1 MKKVRVFLVF
11 LGALIVTAI
20 LATAGFAADGGKWQL
35 LISVHNLDSEFWAQ
49 EAAGAVLFAESRP
62 DVEYTIQPSNG
73 DDNILIQG
81 LKDFIAQHGK
91 KVIAVFDPSS
101 AANTVNIVDVCEEA
115 GVYYSIAWHLAEGL
129 SVEDNK
135 HFVGHFS
142 PDDEVSG
149 YRAASFLL
157 EKIGKKGNVVYL
169 HGKIGEDSAA
179 SRYQGMLRAM
189 KEAPDVKLVDYQ
201 VADWD
206 QEKAMSITET
216 WLATKGPIDGII
228 AANDT
233 MALGAI
239 EALKKAGLN
248 GKVPVTGTDGIQAAF
263 DAIQAGDMLCTIAN
277 DGYLLFGYMS
287 AYAYAAA
294 TGAPHDTGSFYTNTV
309 FVTKDNV
316 ELVINDYIKGKPKY
330 DFTNLKFPIMSK
342 KGKGK

>member
-1 MKKVRVFLVF
+1 MKHLGFKLAAIFVILV
-11 LGALIVTAI
+11 LLAAGTA
-20 LATAGFAADGGKWQL
+20 AWAAESGEKWHL

-73 DDNILIQG
+73 DDNTLLQG

-91 KVIAVFDPSS
+91 RSIAVFDPSS
-101 AANTVNIVDVCEEA
+101 AANTVNIADICEEA
-115 GVYYSIAWHLAEGL
+115 GVYYSLTWHLAEGL
-129 SVEDNK
+129 RPEDYK
-135 HFVGHFS
+135 YFVGLFS

-149 YRAASFLL
+149 YKTASHLL
-157 EKIGKKGNVVYL
+157 EAIGKKGNVVYL

-179 SRYQGMLRAM
+179 RRYQGMKRALS
-189 KEAPDVKLVDYQ
+189 ECPDVKLVDYQ

-206 QEKAMSITET
+206 QEKAMAITET

-239 EALKKAGLN
+239 EALKKAELN

-263 DAIQAGDMLCTIAN
+263 DAIKGGDMLATIAN
-277 DGYLLFGYMS
+277 DGYLLFGYAA

-294 TGAPHDTGSFYTNTV
+294 TGQPHEKGAFYTNAV

-316 ELVINDYIKGKPKY
+316 EQVIADYIKGKPTF
-330 DFTNLKFPIMSK
+330 DFSDLKFPILSK
-342 KGKGK
+342 REIK

>member
-1 MKKVRVFLVF
+1 MKKVRILV
-11 LGALIVTAI
+11 LALVVAAVSVT
-20 LATAGFAADGGKWQL
+20 TCFAADEGKWQL

-62 DVEYTIQPSNG
+62 DVAYTIQPSYG
-73 DDNILIQG
+73 DDNTLIQG

-115 GVYYSIAWHLAEGL
+115 GVYYAIAWHLAEGL
-129 SVEDNK
+129 SVEGNK

-149 YRAASFLL
+149 YRTASFLL

-179 SRYQGMLRAM
+179 SRYQGMLRAL

-206 QEKAMSITET
+206 QEKAMAITET

-239 EALKKAGLN
+239 EALKKAGL
-248 GKVPVTGTDGIQAAF
+248 KVPVTGTDGIQAAF

-277 DGYLLFGYMS
+277 DGYLLFGYMA

-294 TGAPHDTGSFYTNTV
+294 TGAPHDTGSFHTNTV

-316 ELVINDYIKGKPKY
+316 GQVINDYIKGKPKY
-330 DFTNLKFPIMSK
+330 DFTDLKFPIMSK
-342 KGKGK
+342 KEKGE

>member
-1 MKKVRVFLVF
+1 MKKV
-11 LGALIVTAI
+11 LILIAI
-20 LATAGFAADGGKWQL
+20 FAVILSTTVCFAADGDKWQL

-49 EAAGAVLFAESRP
+49 EAAGAILFAETKP
-62 DVEYTIQPSNG
+62 DVEYTIQPSYGN
-73 DDNILIQG
+73 DNVLIQG
-81 LKDFIAQHGK
+81 LKDFIAQHGQ

-115 GVYYSIAWHLAEGL
+115 GIYYTIAWHLAEGL
-129 SVEDNK
+129 KVEDYK

-149 YRAASFLL
+149 YRTASYLL

-179 SRYQGMLRAM
+179 SRYKGMLRAM
-189 KEAPDVKLVDYQ
+189 SEAPDVTLVEYQ

-206 QEKAMSITET
+206 QEKAMAITET

-228 AANDT
+228 CGNDT

-239 EALKKAGLN
+239 EALKKAELN
-248 GKVPVTGTDGIQAAF
+248 GKVLVTGTDGIQAAF
-263 DAIQAGDMLCTIAN
+263 DAIDAGDMLCTIAN
-277 DGYLLFGYMS
+277 DGYLLFGYMA

-294 TGAPHDTGSFYTNTV
+294 TGQPHESGSFHTNTV

-316 ELVINDYIKGKPKY
+316 EQVINDYIKGKPTY
-330 DFTNLKFPIMSK
+330 DFDDLAFAIMSRK
-342 KGKGK
+342 